1 MTVSAL
7 SLGRLSSSPDHGPKP
22 PPQSS
27 LCARLEWLSI
37 SESQRKCWQRSN
49 RSTDSL
55 WPSVWGHHTDSIHRN
70 ETRWPFTLSC
80 FFFERTFTGGYINT
94 QTPKSSCYATEDPQ
108 TWTLSFTFS
117 VSLVSALHWFCY
129 QRARLQLLDRPSVRL
144 QQNKTR
150 EGS

>member
-108 TWTLSFTFS
+108 TWTLLHVLRFLGQCTP
-117 VSLVSALHWFCY
+117 LV
-129 QRARLQLLDRPSVRL
+129 LLSTSTPAAAGPPVCAFAA
-144 QQNKTR
+144 
-150 EGS
+150 E